1 MKFARAEQRAAEG
14 FSMSSANQPV
24 QGMSDIAVPE
34 VRLWQR
40 LEELARMVLA
50 RYGFDELRTP
60 VVEFEAVF
68 TRSLGET
75 TDVVQKEMY
84 VFEKG
89 GRRLCLRPEGTA
101 GVMRHA
107 AGLGAQETDG
117 ARWYYIGP
125 MFRHER
131 PQAGRKRQFH
141 QCGVECLEPPA
152 PLVDAEIL
160 ALQVDLLRAWG
171 IGDCTVRLN
180 TRGEAGGQ
188 ARVAEGLRAALAA
201 RETELCED
209 CRRRMS
215 ENVLRVLDC
224 KNEAC
229 QAIVAALPPLTQ
241 FMSEASRAYLEQVAA
256 HLDALGVAY
265 RLDPLLV
272 RGLDYYEHSV
282 WEIAST
288 ALGAQNAVAGGGRY
302 RMQLGGRELA
312 GVGFAIGLERV
323 VGVLQALGRDGAL
336 LAPPPP
342 LIWLVGLGAEAMKQN
357 LVLMQKLRAAGLT
370 CRMAPDGSMKS
381 QMRAANKSGAAWAV
395 IRGDDE
401 LTKGVAGVKDM
412 VSGAQEFLA
421 VDTLAEQLAAKVAVA
436 KA

>member
-1 MKFARAEQRAAEG
+1 
-14 FSMSSANQPV
+14 MSSANQPV
-24 QGMSDIAVPE
+24 QGMSDIAAPE

-40 LEELARMVLA
+40 IEHLAREVLV
-50 RYGFDELRTP
+50 RYGFEELRTP

-75 TDVVQKEMY
+75 TDVVKKEMY

-107 AGLGAQETDG
+107 AGLGAAETDG

-125 MFRHER
+125 MFRSER

-141 QCGVECLEPPA
+141 QCGVECLEPPS

-171 IGDCTVRLN
+171 LGDCEVRLN
-180 TRGEAGGQ
+180 TRGESGGQ
-188 ARVAEGLRAALAA
+188 AQVAEGLLAALAP
-201 RETELCED
+201 REAELCED

-229 QAIVAALPPLTQ
+229 QAIVATLPPPSD
-241 FMSEASRAYLEQVAA
+241 FMSAESRAYLAQVTM
-256 HLDALGVAY
+256 HLDALGVKY
-265 RLDPLLV
+265 RIDPLLV
-272 RGLDYYEHSV
+272 RGLDYYEHTV

-302 RMQLGGRELA
+302 RMQLGGRELV

-323 VGVLQALGRDGAL
+323 VAILQALGRDAQL
-336 LAPPPP
+336 IKPP
-342 LIWLVGLGAEAMKQN
+342 LPLAWLIGLGEEALKKN
-357 LVLMQKLRAAGLT
+357 LVLMQALRAVGIA
-370 CRMAPDGSMKS
+370 CQMAYGGSMKS

-401 LTKGVAGVKDM
+401 LSKGVVALKDM
-412 VSGAQEFLA
+412 MTGTQETLPLDRLA
-421 VDTLAEQLAAKVAVA
+421 SHLVARAAP
-436 KA
+436 

>member
-1 MKFARAEQRAAEG
+1 
-14 FSMSSANQPV
+14 MSSANQPV

-40 LEELARMVLA
+40 IERLAREVLA
-50 RYGFDELRTP
+50 RYGFEELRTP
-60 VVEFEAVF
+60 VVEFESVF

-107 AGLGAQETDG
+107 AGLGAAETDG

-125 MFRHER
+125 MFRSER

-141 QCGVECLEPPA
+141 QCGVECMEPPS

-171 IGDCTVRLN
+171 LEDCEVRLN
-180 TRGEAGGQ
+180 TRGEGGGH
-188 ARVAEGLRAALAA
+188 AKVAEGLRAALAPRQA
-201 RETELCED
+201 ELCED
-209 CRRRMS
+209 CRRRIS

-229 QAIVAALPPLTQ
+229 QTIVATLPPPTD
-241 FMSEASRAYLEQVAA
+241 FMSEASRTYLAQVVS
-256 HLDALGVAY
+256 HLDLLGVKY
-265 RLDPLLV
+265 RVDPLLV
-272 RGLDYYEHSV
+272 RGLDYYEHTV
-282 WEIAST
+282 WEIASM

-323 VGVLQALGRDGAL
+323 VGVLQALGLDAKMMEL
-336 LAPPPP
+336 PPP
-342 LIWLVGLGAEAMKQN
+342 LVWLVGLGGDAMKQN
-357 LVLMQKLRAAGLT
+357 LALMQQLRAAGLA

-381 QMRAANKSGAAWAV
+381 QMRAANKSGAAWAI

-401 LTKGVAGVKDM
+401 LAKGVVALKDM
-412 VSGAQEFLA
+412 VSGAQETLPLDRLVTHLA
-421 VDTLAEQLAAKVAVA
+421 GKLAPRL
-436 KA
+436 

>member
-1 MKFARAEQRAAEG
+1 
-14 FSMSSANQPV
+14 MSSSNQPV
-24 QGMSDIAVPE
+24 QGMSDIAMPE

-40 LEELARMVLA
+40 IERLARDVLA
-50 RYGFDELRTP
+50 RYGFEELRTP
-60 VVEFEAVF
+60 VVEFESVF

-107 AGLGAQETDG
+107 AGLGAAETDG

-125 MFRHER
+125 MFRSER

-141 QCGVECLEPPA
+141 QCGVECLEPPS

-171 IGDCTVRLN
+171 LGDCTVRLN
-180 TRGEAGGQ
+180 TRGESGGQ
-188 ARVAEGLRAALAA
+188 VPVAEGLRAALAP
-201 RETELCED
+201 RVSDLCED
-209 CRRRMS
+209 CQRRIA

-229 QAIVAALPPLTQ
+229 QAIVATLPPVTD
-241 FMSEASRAYLEQVAA
+241 FMSAASRTYLAQVAA
-256 HLDALGVAY
+256 HLDALGVGY
-265 RLDPLLV
+265 RIDPLLV
-272 RGLDYYEHSV
+272 RGLDYYEHTV

-302 RMQLGGRELA
+302 RMNLGGRELVGA
-312 GVGFAIGLERV
+312 GFAIGLERV
-323 VGVLQALGRDGAL
+323 VGVLQALGRDQSL
-336 LAPPPP
+336 IEPPPP
-342 LIWLVGLGAEAMKQN
+342 LVWLVGLGEAALGRN
-357 LVLMQKLRAAGLT
+357 LALMQALRAAGLA
-370 CRMAPDGSMKS
+370 CQMAYGGSMKS

-401 LTKGVAGVKDM
+401 LAQGVAAVKDLATG
-412 VSGAQEFLA
+412 VQETVPLDALA
-421 VDTLAEQLAAKVAVA
+421 GWLATQAAAKTR
-436 KA
+436 

>member
-1 MKFARAEQRAAEG
+1 
-14 FSMSSANQPV
+14 MSSANQPV
-24 QGMSDIAVPE
+24 QGMSDIAAPE

-40 LEELARMVLA
+40 LEQVARDVMV
-50 RYGFDELRTP
+50 RYGFEELRTP
-60 VVEFEAVF
+60 AVEFEAVF

-107 AGLGAQETDG
+107 AGLGAAETDG

-125 MFRHER
+125 MFRSER

-141 QCGVECLEPPA
+141 QCGVECLEPPS

-171 IGDCTVRLN
+171 LGDCEVRLN
-180 TRGEAGGQ
+180 TRGEGGGQ
-188 ARVAEGLRAALAA
+188 TQVAEGLRAALAS
-201 RETELCED
+201 REAELCDD

-229 QAIVAALPPLTQ
+229 QAIVATLPPSTD
-241 FMSEASRAYLEQVAA
+241 FMSEASRAYLAQVAG
-256 HLDALGVAY
+256 HLDALGVKY

-272 RGLDYYEHSV
+272 RGLDYYEHTV

-302 RMQLGGRELA
+302 RMQLGDRELV

-323 VGVLQALGRDGAL
+323 VGVLQALGRAEAL
-336 LAPPPP
+336 VPP
-342 LIWLVGLGAEAMKQN
+342 LPKLVWLVGLGDEAMKQN
-357 LVLMQKLRAAGLT
+357 LALMQRLRAANVV
-370 CRMAPDGSMKS
+370 CRMAPGGSMKS
-381 QMRAANKSGAAWAV
+381 QMRAANKSGAAWAI

-401 LTKGVAGVKDM
+401 LTQGVAALKDM
-412 VSGAQEFLA
+412 GAGTQE
-421 VDTLAEQLAAKVAVA
+421 TLPIPTLPDVLAAKIAA
-436 KA
+436 PPK

>member
-1 MKFARAEQRAAEG
+1 
-14 FSMSSANQPV
+14 MSSANQPV
-24 QGMSDIAVPE
+24 QGMSDIAGPE

-40 LEELARMVLA
+40 IEQRARDVLD
-50 RYGFDELRTP
+50 RYGFEELRTP

-68 TRSLGET
+68 TRSIGET

-89 GRRLCLRPEGTA
+89 GRRLALRPEGTA

-125 MFRHER
+125 MFRSER
-131 PQAGRKRQFH
+131 PQAGRRRQFH
-141 QCGVECLEPPA
+141 QCGVECLEPPS

-171 IGDCTVRLN
+171 LGDCEVRLN
-180 TRGEAGGQ
+180 TRGAGDDHV
-188 ARVAEGLRAALAA
+188 RVAEGLRAALAPHGNG
-201 RETELCED
+201 LCED
-209 CRRRMS
+209 CRRRIS

-229 QAIVAALPPLTQ
+229 RAIVATLPPVAD
-241 FMSEASRAYLEQVAA
+241 FMGEGARAYLAQVAA
-256 HLDALGVAY
+256 HLDALGVTY
-265 RLDPLLV
+265 RIDPLLV
-272 RGLDYYEHSV
+272 RGLDYYEHTV

-302 RMQLGGRELA
+302 RMELGGRELV

-323 VGVLQALGRDGAL
+323 VGVLQALGRDKD
-336 LAPPPP
+336 LADSPPPRG
-342 LIWLVGLGAEAMKQN
+342 WLVGLGEAALKQN
-357 LVLMQKLRAAGLT
+357 LALMQSLRASHIA
-370 CRMAPDGSMKS
+370 CQMAYGGSMKS
-381 QMRAANKSGAAWAV
+381 QMRAANKSGAAWV
-395 IRGDDE
+395 IIRGDDE
-401 LTKGVAGVKDM
+401 LAQGVAAVKDLR
-412 VSGAQEFLA
+412 SGVQETVPLG
-421 VDTLAEQLAAKVAVA
+421 QLAARLLAQA
-436 KA
+436 ATPPR

>member
-1 MKFARAEQRAAEG
+1 
-14 FSMSSANQPV
+14 MSSANQPV
-24 QGMSDIAVPE
+24 QGMSDIAAPE

-40 LEELARMVLA
+40 IERLSRETLA
-50 RYGFDELRTP
+50 RYGFEELRTP

-89 GRRLCLRPEGTA
+89 GRRLSLRPEGTA

-107 AGLGAQETDG
+107 AGLGAAETDG

-125 MFRHER
+125 MFRSER

-141 QCGVECLEPPA
+141 QCGVECLEPPS

-160 ALQVDLLRAWG
+160 ALQVDLLKAWG
-171 IGDCTVRLN
+171 LGDCEVRLN
-180 TRGEAGGQ
+180 TRGEGGGQ
-188 ARVAEGLRAALAA
+188 AKVAEGLRAALAP
-201 RETELCED
+201 REAELCED
-209 CRRRMS
+209 CRRRIS

-224 KNEAC
+224 KNAAC
-229 QAIVAALPPLTQ
+229 QAIVAKLPPVSE
-241 FMSEASRAYLEQVAA
+241 FMSEASRAYLAEVAG
-256 HLDALGVAY
+256 HLDALGVKY
-265 RLDPLLV
+265 RIDPLLV
-272 RGLDYYEHSV
+272 RGLDYYEHTV

-302 RMQLGGRELA
+302 RMSLGGRELA

-323 VGVLQALGRDGAL
+323 VGVLQALGRDKDL
-336 LAPPPP
+336 IEPPPS
-342 LIWLVGLGAEAMKQN
+342 LVWLVGLGGEAMKRN
-357 LVLMQKLRAAGLT
+357 LALMQTLRAAGLA
-370 CRMAPDGSMKS
+370 CRMAPGGSMKS

-401 LTKGVAGVKDM
+401 LAKNMVALKNMATGE
-412 VSGAQEFLA
+412 QEFLPL
-421 VDTLAEQLAAKVAVA
+421 DQLAGKLALHIS
-436 KA
+436 

>member
-1 MKFARAEQRAAEG
+1 
-14 FSMSSANQPV
+14 MSSVNQPV
-24 QGMSDIAVPE
+24 QGMSDIAAPE
-34 VRLWQR
+34 VRLWRRIEQ
-40 LEELARMVLA
+40 LARETLA
-50 RYGFDELRTP
+50 RYGFEELRTP

-107 AGLGAQETDG
+107 AGLGAAETDG
-117 ARWYYIGP
+117 ARWYYVGP
-125 MFRHER
+125 MFRSER

-160 ALQVDLLRAWG
+160 ALQMDLLRAWG
-171 IGDCTVRLN
+171 LGDCEVKLN
-180 TRGEAGGQ
+180 TRGEIGGQ
-188 ARVAEGLRAALAA
+188 AQVAAGLRAALAP
-201 RETELCED
+201 REAELCED
-209 CRRRMS
+209 CRRRIS

-229 QAIVAALPPLTQ
+229 QAVVAALPPATE
-241 FMSEASRAYLEQVAA
+241 FMSPEARAYLAQVAA
-256 HLDALGVAY
+256 HLDALGVKY
-265 RLDPLLV
+265 RIDPLLV
-272 RGLDYYEHSV
+272 RGLDYYEHTV
-282 WEIAST
+282 WEIAIT

-302 RMQLGGRELA
+302 RMQLGGRELV

-323 VGVLQALGRDGAL
+323 VGVLQALGRDAAL
-336 LAPPPP
+336 LEPLPP
-342 LIWLVGLGAEAMKQN
+342 LAWLVGLGEEAQKRN
-357 LVLMQKLRAAGLT
+357 LVLMQELRAARIA
-370 CRMAPDGSMKS
+370 CRMALGGSMKS
-381 QMRAANKSGAAWAV
+381 QMRAANKAGAAWAV

-401 LTKGVAGVKDM
+401 LAQDVVALKDM
-412 VSGAQEFLA
+412 VSGVQETLPRERLA
-421 VDTLAEQLAAKVAVA
+421 GELAARAATVR
-436 KA
+436 

>member
-1 MKFARAEQRAAEG
+1 
-14 FSMSSANQPV
+14 MSSANQPV
-24 QGMSDIAVPE
+24 QGMSDIAAPE

-40 LEELARMVLA
+40 IERLARETLS
-50 RYGFDELRTP
+50 RYRFEELRTP
-60 VVEFEAVF
+60 VVEFESVF

-89 GRRLCLRPEGTA
+89 NRRLCLRPEGTA

-107 AGLGAQETDG
+107 AGLGAAETDG

-125 MFRHER
+125 MFRSER

-141 QCGVECLEPPA
+141 QCGVECLEPPS
-152 PLVDAEIL
+152 PPVDAEIL

-171 IGDCTVRLN
+171 LGDCEVRLN
-180 TRGEAGGQ
+180 TRGEGGGQ
-188 ARVAEGLRAALAA
+188 ARVAEGLRAALAPRVA
-201 RETELCED
+201 ELCED
-209 CRRRMS
+209 CRRRIS

-229 QAIVAALPPLTQ
+229 RAVVATLPPMAD
-241 FMSEASRAYLEQVAA
+241 FMSESSRAYLAQVAA
-256 HLDALGVAY
+256 HLDALGVRY
-265 RLDPLLV
+265 RIDPLLV
-272 RGLDYYEHSV
+272 RGLDYYEHTV

-302 RMQLGGRELA
+302 RMQLGGRELT

-323 VGVLQALGRDGAL
+323 VGVLQALGRDKEMVE
-336 LAPPPP
+336 PPPP
-342 LIWLVGLGAEAMKQN
+342 LVWLVGLGEAALNQN
-357 LVLMQKLRAAGLT
+357 LVLMQRLRAAGLV
-370 CRMAPDGSMKS
+370 CQMAYGGSMKS
-381 QMRAANKSGAAWAV
+381 QMRAANHSGAAWAV

-401 LTKGVAGVKDM
+401 LAAGVAALKDL
-412 VSGAQEFLA
+412 VSGRQETCAL
-421 VDTLAEQLAAKVAVA
+421 DQVALRIGA
-436 KA
+436 PGASKPA

>member
-1 MKFARAEQRAAEG
+1 
-14 FSMSSANQPV
+14 MSSANQPV
-24 QGMSDIAVPE
+24 QGMSDIAAPE

-40 LEELARMVLA
+40 LERLARETMEL
-50 RYGFDELRTP
+50 YGFEELRTP

-117 ARWYYIGP
+117 ARWYYVGP
-125 MFRHER
+125 MFRSER

-141 QCGVECLEPPA
+141 QCGVECLEPPS
-152 PLVDAEIL
+152 PRVDAEIL
-160 ALQVDLLRAWG
+160 ALQVELLRAWG
-171 IGDCTVRLN
+171 LGDCEVRLN
-180 TRGEAGGQ
+180 TRGEIGGQ
-188 ARVAEGLRAALAA
+188 ADVAAGLRGALAA
-201 RETELCED
+201 REAELCED
-209 CRRRMS
+209 CRRRIS

-224 KNEAC
+224 KNEGC
-229 QAIVAALPPLTQ
+229 QAIVATLPPSTD
-241 FMSEASRAYLEQVAA
+241 FMSAASREYLAQTAA
-256 HLDALGVAY
+256 HLDALGVKY
-265 RLDPLLV
+265 RIDPLLV
-272 RGLDYYEHSV
+272 RGLDYYEHTV

-302 RMQLGGRELA
+302 RMQLGGRELV

-323 VGVLQALGRDGAL
+323 VGVLQALGRDQDMI
-336 LAPPPP
+336 APPPP
-342 LIWLVGLGAEAMKQN
+342 LVWLVGLGDAAQDRN
-357 LVLMQKLRAAGLT
+357 LALMQQLRAAKVA
-370 CRMAPDGSMKS
+370 CRMAPGGSMKS

-401 LTKGVAGVKDM
+401 LAQGVAALKNM
-412 VSGAQEFLA
+412 VSGEQI
-421 VDTLAEQLAAKVAVA
+421 TLSLDRLVPEVAVRVGVGR
-436 KA
+436 

>member
-1 MKFARAEQRAAEG
+1 
-14 FSMSSANQPV
+14 MSSANQPV

-40 LEELARMVLA
+40 LEQLARATMEL
-50 RYGFDELRTP
+50 YGFEELRTP
-60 VVEFEAVF
+60 VVEFETVF

-117 ARWYYIGP
+117 ARWYYVGP
-125 MFRHER
+125 MFRSER

-141 QCGVECLEPPA
+141 QCGVECLEPPS
-152 PLVDAEIL
+152 PRVDAEIL

-171 IGDCTVRLN
+171 LGDCEVRLN
-180 TRGEAGGQ
+180 TRGEIGGQ
-188 ARVAEGLRAALAA
+188 EKVAEGLRAALAPHA
-201 RETELCED
+201 NDLCED
-209 CRRRMS
+209 CRRRIS

-229 QAIVAALPPLTQ
+229 QAIVAKSPPPTD
-241 FMSEASRAYLEQVAA
+241 FMSAASREYLAQTAA
-256 HLDALGVAY
+256 HLDALGVKY

-272 RGLDYYEHSV
+272 RGLDYYEHTV

-302 RMQLGGRELA
+302 RMQLGGRELV

-323 VGVLQALGRDGAL
+323 VGVLQALGRDKDMM
-336 LAPPPP
+336 APPLP
-342 LIWLVGLGAEAMKQN
+342 LVWLVGLGDAALDRN
-357 LVLMQKLRAAGLT
+357 LALMQQLRAAEIA
-370 CRMAPDGSMKS
+370 CRMATGGSMKS
-381 QMRAANKSGAAWAV
+381 QMRAANKSGAIWAV
-395 IRGDDE
+395 IRGEDE
-401 LTKGVAGVKDM
+401 LAQGVTALKDM
-412 VSGAQEFLA
+412 VSGEQI
-421 VDTLAEQLAAKVAVA
+421 TLPLDRLIPELKMRLGS
-436 KA
+436 

>member
-1 MKFARAEQRAAEG
+1 
-14 FSMSSANQPV
+14 
-24 QGMSDIAVPE
+24 MSDICGVE

-40 LEELARMVLA
+40 MERVAREVLD
-50 RYGFDELRTP
+50 RYGFEELRTP
-60 VVEFEAVF
+60 VVEYESVF

-84 VFEKG
+84 VFERG

-107 AGLGAQETDG
+107 AGLGAAETDG

-125 MFRHER
+125 MFRCER

-141 QCGVECLEPPA
+141 QCGVECLEPPS

-171 IGDCTVRLN
+171 LEDCEVRLN
-180 TRGEAGGQ
+180 TRGEGGGHIQ
-188 ARVAEGLRAALAA
+188 VTDGIRAALTP
-201 RETELCED
+201 RVSELCED
-209 CRRRMS
+209 CQRRIS

-229 QAIVAALPPLTQ
+229 RAIVATLPPVTD
-241 FMSEASRAYLEQVAA
+241 FMSEASRTYLSRVAA
-256 HLDALGVAY
+256 HLDLLGVKY

-272 RGLDYYEHSV
+272 RGLDYYEHTV

-302 RMQLGGRELA
+302 RMQLGGRELS

-323 VGVLQALGRDGAL
+323 VGVLQALGIDQGLVESLPARV
-336 LAPPPP
+336 
-342 LIWLVGLGAEAMKQN
+342 WLVGLGEAALAQN
-357 LVLMQKLRAAGLT
+357 LSLMQTLRASGLV
-370 CRMAPDGSMKS
+370 CQMAYAGSMKS

-401 LTKGVAGVKDM
+401 LEKGVAALKNLATGI
-412 VSGAQEFLA
+412 QETVP
-421 VDTLAEQLAAKVAVA
+421 VDQVVGKCLGG
-436 KA
+436 

>member
-1 MKFARAEQRAAEG
+1 
-14 FSMSSANQPV
+14 MSNANQPV
-24 QGMSDIAVPE
+24 QGMSDITVPE
-34 VRLWQR
+34 VRLWQG
-40 LEELARMVLA
+40 LERSARDLLP
-50 RYGFDELRTP
+50 RYGFEELRTP

-107 AGLGAQETDG
+107 AGLGAAETDG

-125 MFRHER
+125 MFRSER

-141 QCGVECLEPPA
+141 QCGVECLEPPS

-171 IGDCTVRLN
+171 LEECEVRLN
-180 TRGEAGGQ
+180 TRGAGGEQ
-188 ARVAEGLRAALAA
+188 ARVAEGLRAALAPRA
-201 RETELCED
+201 AELCED
-209 CRRRMS
+209 CRRRIG

-229 QAIVAALPPLTQ
+229 GAIAAALPPGTD
-241 FMSEASRAYLEQVAA
+241 FMGAESRAYFAQVAA
-256 HLDALGVAY
+256 HLDALGVKY
-265 RLDPLLV
+265 RIDPRLV
-272 RGLDYYEHSV
+272 RGLDYYEHTV

-302 RMQLGGRELA
+302 RLNLGGRELA
-312 GVGFAIGLERV
+312 GAGFAIGLERV
-323 VGVLQALGRDGAL
+323 VGVLQATGRAERL
-336 LAPPPP
+336 AAPPPP
-342 LIWLVGLGAEAMKQN
+342 LVWLVGLGAAAQTKN
-357 LVLMQKLRAAGLT
+357 LVLMQQLRAAGLA
-370 CRMAPDGSMKS
+370 CRMAPEGSMKS
-381 QMRAANKSGAAWAV
+381 QMRAANKAGAAWAV

-401 LTKGVAGVKDM
+401 LAQGVAALKNM
-412 VSGAQEFLA
+412 VSGEQISLPAAQVGA
-421 VDTLAEQLAAKVAVA
+421 QLKARIEAK
-436 KA
+436 

>member
-1 MKFARAEQRAAEG
+1 
-14 FSMSSANQPV
+14 MSSANQPV
-24 QGMSDIAVPE
+24 QGMSDIAAPE

-40 LEELARMVLA
+40 LEQVARDVMV
-50 RYGFDELRTP
+50 RYGFEELRTP
-60 VVEFEAVF
+60 AVEFEAVF

-107 AGLGAQETDG
+107 AGLGAAETDG

-125 MFRHER
+125 MFRSER

-141 QCGVECLEPPA
+141 QCGVECLEPPS

-171 IGDCTVRLN
+171 LGDCEVRLN
-180 TRGEAGGQ
+180 TRGEGGGQ
-188 ARVAEGLRAALAA
+188 TQVAEGLRAALAS
-201 RETELCED
+201 REAELCDD

-229 QAIVAALPPLTQ
+229 QAIVATLPPSTD
-241 FMSEASRAYLEQVAA
+241 FMSEASRAYLAQVAG
-256 HLDALGVAY
+256 HLDALGVKY

-272 RGLDYYEHSV
+272 RGLDYYEHTV

-302 RMQLGGRELA
+302 RMQLGDRELV

-323 VGVLQALGRDGAL
+323 VGVLQALGRAETL
-336 LAPPPP
+336 VPP
-342 LIWLVGLGAEAMKQN
+342 LPKLVWLVGLGDEAAKQN
-357 LVLMQKLRAAGLT
+357 LALMQRLRAADIV
-370 CRMAPDGSMKS
+370 CRMAPGGSMKS
-381 QMRAANKSGAAWAV
+381 QMRAANKSGAAWAI

-401 LTKGVAGVKDM
+401 LTQGVAALKDM
-412 VSGAQEFLA
+412 GAGAQE
-421 VDTLAEQLAAKVAVA
+421 TLPIQTLPDVLAAKIADPP
-436 KA
+436 K

>member
-1 MKFARAEQRAAEG
+1 
-14 FSMSSANQPV
+14 MSSANQPV

-40 LEELARMVLA
+40 MEQVARDMLA

-60 VVEFEAVF
+60 CVEFESVF

-117 ARWYYIGP
+117 ARWFYIGP
-125 MFRHER
+125 MFRSER

-141 QCGVECLEPPA
+141 QCGVECLEPPS

-171 IGDCTVRLN
+171 LGDCEVRLS
-180 TRGEAGGQ
+180 TRGEGGGQ
-188 ARVAEGLRAALAA
+188 AQVAEGLRLALAP
-201 RETELCED
+201 REAELCDD
-209 CRRRMS
+209 CRRRLS

-224 KNEAC
+224 KNENC
-229 QAIVAALPPLTQ
+229 RSIVARLPPPTDY
-241 FMSEASRAYLEQVAA
+241 MSADSRDYLAKVAA
-256 HLDALGVAY
+256 HLDALGIAY
-265 RLDPLLV
+265 TADPLLV
-272 RGLDYYEHSV
+272 RGLDYYEHTV
-282 WEIAST
+282 WEIVGT
-288 ALGAQNAVAGGGRY
+288 AIGAQNAVAGGGRY
-302 RMQLGGRELA
+302 RMKLGGRELV

-323 VGVLQALGRDGAL
+323 VAMLQALGRDQAL
-336 LAPPPP
+336 MAPPPP
-342 LIWLVGLGAEAMKQN
+342 MIWLVGVGEEAMQQN
-357 LVLMQKLRAAGLT
+357 LGLMQALRGAGLV
-370 CRMAPDGSMKS
+370 CRMASGGSLKS
-381 QMRAANKSGAAWAV
+381 QMRAANKAAAAWTV
-395 IRGDDE
+395 IRGADE
-401 LTKGVAGVKDM
+401 LSQGVVALKNMASGEQRTVPLDQLAGVL
-412 VSGAQEFLA
+412 SGR
-421 VDTLAEQLAAKVAVA
+421 
-436 KA
+436 

>member
-1 MKFARAEQRAAEG
+1 
-14 FSMSSANQPV
+14 MSSANQPV
-24 QGMSDIAVPE
+24 QGMSDIVGSE
-34 VRLWQR
+34 VQLWQQIEQR
-40 LEELARMVLA
+40 AREVLA
-50 RYGFDELRTP
+50 RYGFAELRTP
-60 VVEFEAVF
+60 VVEYEAVF

-84 VFEKG
+84 VFERG

-107 AGLGAQETDG
+107 AGLGAAETDG

-125 MFRHER
+125 MFRCER

-141 QCGVECLEPPA
+141 QCGVECLEPPS

-171 IGDCTVRLN
+171 LGDCSVRLN
-180 TRGEAGGQ
+180 TRGEGGGQ
-188 ARVAEGLRAALAA
+188 EQVAAGLRAALAP
-201 RETELCED
+201 REPELCED
-209 CRRRMS
+209 CRRRIS

-229 QAIVAALPPLTQ
+229 QAIVATLPPITD
-241 FMSEASRAYLEQVAA
+241 FMSEASRIYLAQVAA
-256 HLDALGVAY
+256 HLDALGVSY
-265 RLDPLLV
+265 RIDPLLV
-272 RGLDYYEHSV
+272 RGLDYYEHTV

-302 RMQLGGRELA
+302 RMKLGDRELS

-323 VGVLQALGRDGAL
+323 VGVLQALGRAEQL
-336 LAPPPP
+336 LESPPPRVW
-342 LIWLVGLGAEAMKQN
+342 LIGLGEAALKQN
-357 LVLMQKLRAAGLT
+357 LVLMQALRAAGIV
-370 CRMAPDGSMKS
+370 CQMAYGGSMKS

-401 LTKGVAGVKDM
+401 LTNNVVALKDM
-412 VSGAQEFLA
+412 VAGEQVTLPLEHLAGHLTAQI
-421 VDTLAEQLAAKVAVA
+421 AARPQ
-436 KA
+436 

>member
-1 MKFARAEQRAAEG
+1 
-14 FSMSSANQPV
+14 MSSVLQPV
-24 QGMSDIAVPE
+24 QGMSDIAAPE

-40 LEELARMVLA
+40 IERLARDVLA
-50 RYGFDELRTP
+50 RYGFEELRTP
-60 VVEFEAVF
+60 VVEFEALF
-68 TRSLGET
+68 TRSIGET

-89 GRRLCLRPEGTA
+89 GRRLALRPEGTA

-107 AGLGAQETDG
+107 AGRGAQETDG
-117 ARWYYIGP
+117 ARWFYVGP
-125 MFRHER
+125 MFRSER

-171 IGDCTVRLN
+171 LGDCEVRLN
-180 TRGEAGGQ
+180 TRGAGGDH
-188 ARVAEGLRAALAA
+188 ARVAEGLRAALAPRA
-201 RETELCED
+201 ADLCED
-209 CRRRMS
+209 CRRRIS

-224 KNEAC
+224 KNEGC
-229 QAIVAALPPLTQ
+229 RGIVAALPPVAE
-241 FMSEASRAYLEQVAA
+241 FMAPESRAYLEKVAA
-256 HLDALGVAY
+256 HLDALRVAY
-265 RLDPLLV
+265 RIDPLLV
-272 RGLDYYEHSV
+272 RGLDYYEHTV

-302 RMQLGGRELA
+302 RMDLGGRELV

-323 VGVLQALGRDGAL
+323 VGVLQNLGRDAAL
-336 LAPPPP
+336 LEPPPP
-342 LIWLVGLGAEAMKQN
+342 LVWLVGLGEEAQGRN
-357 LVLMQKLRAAGLT
+357 LALMQALRAEGVA
-370 CRMAPDGSMKS
+370 CRMAPGGSMKS

-401 LTKGVAGVKDM
+401 LAQGVAALKNM
-412 VSGAQEFLA
+412 ASGEQE
-421 VDTLAEQLAAKVAVA
+421 TLPVERLAARLAGR
-436 KA
+436 